1 MPYLCLAV
9 LSYGTPVLACARA
22 GPVHGGLLCFLP
34 VVMVCFMPVAR
45 LASTSLL
52 WVWVFLTG
60 WDSPEA
66 LPAPAADHFHQSPAG
81 LQPGGAPEGC

>member
-1 MPYLCLAV
+1 MYALSV
-9 LSYGTPVLACARA
+9 LSCPLLPVPSL
-22 GPVHGGLLCFLP
+22 VHGGLLCFMV
-34 VVMVCFMPVAR
+34 VVMVCFMPVVR
-45 LASTSLL
+45 LASTSLCF